1 MKYTIL
7 ITVLFL
13 LACSNLN
20 NQESK
25 SGCIIDNS
33 VKEMNYSFS
42 YITTTTKEGKEEG
55 FLRVNFE
62 VTKDTF
68 EYEGITE
75 ITNNV
80 KMQMGENELFY
91 RAFEA
96 NRMILKRGSQFANID
111 SLEAVGESFVFYTK
125 LVLDQ
130 TKLTRFDLNVENNIP
145 TLTIYGGDFVSR
157 LE

>member
-20 NQESK
+20 NQESE

-55 FLRVNFE
+55 FLRVNFADWMWLFNDKKLLNKAY
-62 VTKDTF
+62 VQKYGFTIGAVIIFF
-68 EYEGITE
+68 EK
-75 ITNNV
+75 V
-80 KMQMGENELFY
+80 
-91 RAFEA
+91 
-96 NRMILKRGSQFANID
+96 
-111 SLEAVGESFVFYTK
+111 
-125 LVLDQ
+125 
-130 TKLTRFDLNVENNIP
+130 
-145 TLTIYGGDFVSR
+145 
-157 LE
+157 